1 MLALSG
7 NLKGNCKML
16 FDLTQKT
23 RFITEISKD
32 DQWKESNIY
41 CKNFTRV
48 FQNRYLKDI
57 GTVLYRD
64 CWNLNVFHEFNFNGK
79 FLKNGSLTGVQFFS
93 SLHSEKREKRES
105 G

>member
-48 FQNRYLKDI
+48 F
-57 GTVLYRD
+57 
-64 CWNLNVFHEFNFNGK
+64 
-79 FLKNGSLTGVQFFS
+79 
-93 SLHSEKREKRES
+93 
-105 G
+105 

>member
-16 FDLTQKT
+16 FDVTQKT

-41 CKNFTRV
+41 CKNFTR
-48 FQNRYLKDI
+48 FFKIDTLKI
-57 GTVLYRD
+57 SAPFYIETV
-64 CWNLNVFHEFNFNGK
+64 GI
-79 FLKNGSLTGVQFFS
+79 
-93 SLHSEKREKRES
+93 
-105 G
+105 